1 MQSKDIRWRQRFVN
15 FEKAFLKLKE
25 AAEAEQLNELE
36 RNGLVQRFEFTLD
49 LSWKVMKDFLEEKGF
64 NFKPSPKDTMRLAQ
78 QSNFIDYA
86 QQLID
91 GLEIRN
97 ELSHDYNGEKFEKS
111 EKELREEI
119 YPALEKLYKFFLDQ
133 SQSSQMNLFDDK

>member
-1 MQSKDIRWRQRFVN
+1 MQNKDIRWRQRFVN